1 MKQITLARG
10 GFEQYA
16 KTTKRATFLA
26 EMNQVI
32 PWGELCALIEPHYPK
47 AGGRGRP
54 PWAWSG
60 CCASISCSTGST

>member
-1 MKQITLARG
+1 MKQITLACG

-16 KTTKRATFLA
+16 KNTKRATFLA

-32 PWGELCALIEPHYPK
+32 PWAELCALIEP
-47 AGGRGRP
+47 R
-54 PWAWSG
+54 WAWSG